1 MRRGRL
7 SQNFP
12 ACRVPRRAHAGEAAF
27 CRAISRRSPC
37 MCHVHSDHK
46 GVRVFQLSV
55 VDHIRLSF
63 GSVVTAYEGHA
74 EAAARLARGGWYAK
88 VITMTAVALAA
99 VLSGVA
105 LYAGRGFQ
113 IAAAVAA
120 TAGLAACAGYVAFDP
135 ATRIY
140 GHRAS
145 AARLWVLCEKYRA
158 LLSEVQDDMLDMPEV
173 TRRRDALLQEFGAL
187 FEQSAPADRD
197 THEIAQKA
205 LSGSQLGGYSDRDLD

>member
-1 MRRGRL
+1 M
-7 SQNFP
+7 
-12 ACRVPRRAHAGEAAF
+12 H
-27 CRAISRRSPC
+27 
-37 MCHVHSDHK
+37 HVHSDQK
-46 GVRVFQLSV
+46 GVPVFQLSV

-63 GSVVTAYEGHA
+63 GGVVTAYEGHA
-74 EAAARLARGGWYAK
+74 EAAARLARWGWYAK

-135 ATRIY
+135 QPRIY

-158 LLSEVQDDMLDMPEV
+158 LLAEIHDELLDLQALKD
-173 TRRRDALLQEFGAL
+173 RRAELLRDA
-187 FEQSAPADRD
+187 SAVLEHTSPDDRYSY
-197 THEIAQKA
+197 EIARKA
-205 LSGSQLGGYSDRDLD
+205 LKGLGGAGYSDADLDRYLPSSLRKQTSAA